1 MWLCSGSAVQ
11 WARTAFALGGVLV
24 CIPNALVGN
33 WILDRDPFVALFIG
47 VFKVI
52 SKEILRLANILKG
65 SSAGKKNLGSLNS

>member
-1 MWLCSGSAVQ
+1 M
-11 WARTAFALGGVLV
+11 AFALGGVLV

-65 SSAGKKNLGSLNS
+65 SSAGNKKTLVR